1 MKNKNF
7 QIFEIGIL
15 RPLSVK
21 FISETEK
28 IQEIRQHITESFQ
41 HSPFDEK
48 RHIKFGGKIYLSNTL
63 NFKIRAPFRPL
74 FQIT

>member
-7 QIFEIGIL
+7 QILENGISL
-15 RPLSVK
+15 PLSVK

-28 IQEIRQHITESFQ
+28 IQEIRQHITERFQ

-48 RHIKFGGKIYLSNTL
+48 RHIKIGWKIYLSNTL
-63 NFKIRAPFRPL
+63 DFKIRALLDHF
-74 FQIT
+74 FK